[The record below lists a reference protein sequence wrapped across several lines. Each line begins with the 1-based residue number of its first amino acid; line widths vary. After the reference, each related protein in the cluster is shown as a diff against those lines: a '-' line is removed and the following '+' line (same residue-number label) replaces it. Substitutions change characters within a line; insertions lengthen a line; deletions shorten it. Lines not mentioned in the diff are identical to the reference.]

1 MESLL
6 NWSVRKTNSL
16 NIKFGRYI
24 FDRISWNAQLI
35 VLTGARGVGK
45 TTLFIQHL
53 KSLNLPAEKA
63 AYVSLD
69 NLYFSTHTLVDF
81 AEEFALKGGE
91 ILYLDEVQKYQNWSI
106 EIKNIYDNLPELKLR
121 ISGSSTTEILHS
133 QGDLSRR
140 ALFYNLNGLSFREYL
155 QLKTDQKLDT
165 VTLDDIVNQH
175 QNVALAYSQKLKPL
189 QYFQQYLE
197 SGYYPFFLEDEANYH
212 QKIRQIINT
221 IIEVDIPAVY
231 AVEYS
236 AVHNIKKML
245 SIISQLV
252 PFKPNVKQLSEKIGI
267 SRESFMR
274 YLRLLE
280 KADLIQLLYS
290 STKGVSQLNKPE
302 KIYLNNTN
310 QAMALADFL
319 EIGNARE
326 TFFFN
331 QLSVANQLSAPQKG
345 DFLINDLLTFEVGG
359 KDKKFKQIEGIKNAW
374 IAADNLEFST
384 GRKIPLWLFGM
395 MY

>member
-1 MESLL
+1 METVL
-6 NWSVRKTNSL
+6 NWSVRKLSRL
-16 NIKFGRYI
+16 DIDFGRYL
-24 FDRISWNAQLI
+24 FDRINWDAQLL

-45 TTLFIQHL
+45 TTLFVQHL
-53 KSLNLPAEKA
+53 KSLNLPATEA
-63 AYVSLD
+63 AYISLD
-69 NLYFSTHTLVDF
+69 SLYFSTHNLVDF
-81 AEEFALKGGE
+81 AEEYVQQGGR
-91 ILYLDEVQKYQNWSI
+91 ILYLDEVQKYPNWSI

-121 ISGSSTTEILHS
+121 ISGSSTTEILNS

-155 QLKTDQKLDT
+155 QLKTKLELP
-165 VTLDDIVNQH
+165 VL
-175 QNVALAYSQKLKPL
+175 KLEEILNNHEKIASELNLKFKPL
-189 QYFQQYLE
+189 QHFQNYLS
-197 SGYYPFFLEDEANYH
+197 SGYYPFFVEDEDNYH

-221 IIEVDIPAVY
+221 IIEVDIPVVHAIDY
-231 AVEYS
+231 A

-245 SIISQLV
+245 AIISQLV

-290 STKGVSQLNKPE
+290 STKGISQLNKPE
-302 KIYLNNTN
+302 KIYLNNSN
-310 QAMALADFL
+310 QAFALSDTLA
-319 EIGNARE
+319 IGNARE

-331 QLSVANQLSAPQKG
+331 QLKAAHELSCPPKG
-345 DFLINDLLTFEVGG
+345 DFYVDEKYTFEIGG
-359 KDKKFKQIEGIKNAW
+359 KDKKFKQLEGVQNSY
-374 IAADNLEFST
+374 IAADNLELST
-384 GRKIPLWLFGM
+384 GKKVPLWLFGM